1 MEKLNFNNDKYIN
14 VSIIYNSTSL
24 ALEFYKKGY
33 FLAYYDYYNNKEY
46 DPMFKTYFNKDSF
59 RNYNELNELLLK
71 AKPKAKKI
79 RLIKEY
85 LYYFGNNSDFKFK
98 KINNI

>member
-1 MEKLNFNNDKYIN
+1 
-14 VSIIYNSTSL
+14 
-24 ALEFYKKGY
+24 
-33 FLAYYDYYNNKEY
+33 
-46 DPMFKTYFNKDSF
+46 MFKTYFNKDSF